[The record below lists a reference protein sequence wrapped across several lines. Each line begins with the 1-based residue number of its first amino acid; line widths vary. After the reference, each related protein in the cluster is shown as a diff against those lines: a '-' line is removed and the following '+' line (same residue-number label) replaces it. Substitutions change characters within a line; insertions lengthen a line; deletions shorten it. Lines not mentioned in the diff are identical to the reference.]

1 MRPRPLSPKQKNLL
15 TLLKENATNPLTI
28 REIQDEMGFSS
39 TSIVAHHLGQ
49 LEKKGYLKRNPQ
61 NPRDYTVLD
70 ENPESLV
77 VYLNMYGLAQC
88 GPDGTILDGEVL
100 DKIPISSRL
109 LGFPSSEAFMV
120 RAKGDSMNP
129 KIQDGDVV
137 IARKTQT
144 ADSGRIVV
152 CVNNETAMIK
162 KYQRTVGGAVVLNSL
177 NMNYEPIVAAED
189 FRIEGEVRNILTSV
203 F

>member
-15 TLLKENATNPLTI
+15 TLLKENSTNPLTI

-137 IARKTQT
+137 IARKTQA

-162 KYQRTVGGAVVLNSL
+162 KYQRTAGGAVVLNSL